1 MPNQSEEWK
10 RFEVVIAEIQ
20 KQLAPQAD
28 VHHNQKIVG
37 QSGRRRQLDVAITQK
52 VGPYPILIVLEC
64 RRRTRPVS
72 IEGMEAFSRK
82 LKDVR
87 AALGVMVSTAGFA
100 EGAQAIAR
108 QDNIMLMT
116 YRQAQDADWH
126 ALLGEPAWMAFVLP
140 RFTSESIVAVV
151 QGGKAIPISAGTL
164 VMDRSHTKVA
174 TAWGIF
180 EELIW
185 PSLSKEQ
192 AIGPREV
199 SLEAND
205 DFDIQHGNERLPLE
219 RIQIRGTLSQ
229 VRHVINLRLASG
241 DVLESGTTGPVFTRV
256 TSEGFDWAAAL
267 ARSSGVLLSQDE
279 WERLSA
285 NPGQLLIPLDMSKV
299 QKYLRLDIEVR
310 KDG

>member
-28 VHHNQKIVG
+28 VRHNQKVVG
-37 QSGRRRQLDVAITQK
+37 QSGRRRQLDVAITQN

-64 RRRTRPVS
+64 RRRARPVG
-72 IEGMEAFSRK
+72 IEGVEGFSRK

-87 AALGVMVSTAGFA
+87 ASLGVMVSTAGFA

-116 YRQAQDADWH
+116 YRQARDADWH

-192 AIGPREV
+192 EIGPREV

-205 DFDIQHGNERLPLE
+205 NFDIQHGNELLPLE

-285 NPGQLLIPLDMSKV
+285 NPGQLLIPFDMSQV